1 MNWKTVQWTVFQE
14 GTPCKWRR
22 SLKKMGFIDKLCS
35 IGIFTYWAFLFST
48 ILMQKLTPHVMCGA
62 IFFCG
67 NSRWWRRGELNP
79 CPKAH
84 SCNFLR
90 AYFTYY
96 DSRGWP
102 PINGL
107 RAEVVRI
114 QLTDTDTSDSRS
126 PLIDAQARAAVLPRW
141 TEADL
146 SSYQWSICRY
156 CNVISCVYI

>member
-1 MNWKTVQWTVFQE
+1 M
-14 GTPCKWRR
+14 
-22 SLKKMGFIDKLCS
+22 
-35 IGIFTYWAFLFST
+35 
-48 ILMQKLTPHVMCGA
+48 
-62 IFFCG
+62 
-67 NSRWWRRGELNP
+67 NP
-79 CPKAH
+79 CPKIR

-96 DSRGWP
+96 DSLYPP

-107 RAEVVRI
+107 WSQVVRI

-126 PLIDAQARAAVLPRW
+126 PLIDAQARAAVLSRW

-146 SSYQWSICRY
+146 SSYQFAISRN

>member
-1 MNWKTVQWTVFQE
+1 
-14 GTPCKWRR
+14 
-22 SLKKMGFIDKLCS
+22 
-35 IGIFTYWAFLFST
+35 
-48 ILMQKLTPHVMCGA
+48 
-62 IFFCG
+62 
-67 NSRWWRRGELNP
+67 LNP
-79 CPKAH
+79 CPKVH

-96 DSRGWP
+96 DSLLRP

-107 RAEVVRI
+107 KRQVVRI

-126 PLIDAQARAAVLPRW
+126 PLIDAQARAAVLSRW

-146 SSYQWSICRY
+146 SSYQFAISRN

>member
-1 MNWKTVQWTVFQE
+1 M
-14 GTPCKWRR
+14 
-22 SLKKMGFIDKLCS
+22 
-35 IGIFTYWAFLFST
+35 
-48 ILMQKLTPHVMCGA
+48 
-62 IFFCG
+62 
-67 NSRWWRRGELNP
+67 NP

-96 DSRGWP
+96 DSLRRP

-107 RAEVVRI
+107 KNQVVRI
-114 QLTDTDTSDSRS
+114 QPWDTDTSHDRS
-126 PLIDAQARAAVLPRW
+126 PLIDAQARAAVLSRW

-146 SSYQWSICRY
+146 SSYQFAISRN